1 MRNFKDPIVLVPDT
15 GFHLFFF
22 PVEFASDGFAKKN
35 PAHKAVLVRQ
45 ANEEFVTSLDEG
57 DRGWKSLR
65 NFCKNAGDV
74 SWFSSEEHRYIRYI
88 PGVSTVDAQNP
99 NEKIQGV
106 WIAIETNLG
115 GNERGWFYEQV
126 PPSPQEAYEFANG
139 GELQSPY
146 IARVANDITGE
157 RKVQLQL
164 RGLTL
169 PLTIEWRDMAA
180 NTVEVDVVVDFGNSR
195 TCALALERG
204 TGLGLSQSIRPIAL
218 RPRFLEEFPSVVRVE
233 DSMVSS
239 RFVLKTP
246 EFRSFDPDLIATKG
260 NRRREPDSESPPAPP
275 AASGRRKRGRSADES
290 CICNEFL
297 SEPVPGGFFRRVFGA
312 APTEFRL
319 TKVNRRMPHMFA
331 KISPAVL
338 GGDMEDILDGAT
350 KLGEEGRRR
359 MEEGELIQQSSAKRY
374 FWDDLPLGISQW
386 SAVPNYGDPLF
397 GAAGLSRLSGLM
409 LRFQPEDGVD
419 WVGQGKE
426 APNEWPPSSRP
437 LLAPNDPKY
446 PRRNT
451 LTWSI
456 LSILETA
463 HRQVNDLSWTK
474 SAGAH
479 QRRVIRNVIATYPSG
494 WTSTEIHNYRLKWQ
508 EAIRIFE
515 LTHLPESEQRLELVM
530 NMDEAVAS
538 QLPMIYS
545 AMERMSGRVVGEN
558 WTAVHG
564 RRSGAPEHNGRPCVR
579 VMNIDI
585 GGGTS
590 DVSVV
595 EYVDNREGMQV
606 DLRADVLFKD
616 SSTAAGDV
624 LVKSIIER
632 IILPRLAAKEADPL
646 VYAKYFA
653 AEENTTRTAKR
664 VGLLTS
670 VLVPMAIKILQER
683 CSGSWS
689 EGSLNRSLSEWV
701 GQQSSQLRLLF
712 KELGLGAKSEDTTY
726 LEVDAESLDRLIEEV
741 FGRFAR
747 TLAKHAA
754 VFDVDLLMVCGKPSE
769 QPALVNLLTRLV
781 PIPLDRIVFT
791 KGYKAG
797 NWYPFREGIE
807 GQVADA
813 KSVTCV
819 GAALEHAMTA
829 GVVPGWKIKVTNRS
843 AYRNV
848 WGQMPKSGPRFSVR
862 IMDEPDDRSAEL
874 VLPVGA
880 RIGRKMFDT
889 HAAYPEPVYQL
900 ACTDGS
906 RPSGDVSVTF
916 ARIVPEADGL
926 SPGAL
931 SDGLRLDRVV
941 DPDTGEDLTGSFR
954 LRLFPVG
961 ESDTNWQDSGILNT
975 QYSQK

>member
-1 MRNFKDPIVLVPDT
+1 MRKFKDSIVLVPDT

-22 PVEFASDGFAKKN
+22 PIQSSGATFPEIEDNKD
-35 PAHKAVLVRQ
+35 
-45 ANEEFVTSLDEG
+45 FVNSLDEG
-57 DRGWKSLR
+57 EQGWKSLIK
-65 NFCKNAGDV
+65 FCQKEGDV
-74 SWFSSEEHRYIRYI
+74 GWVAAEDHPHIRYV
-88 PGVSTVDAQNP
+88 PGISFKRVGKL
-99 NEKIQGV
+99 NEKVYGV
-106 WIAIETNLG
+106 WIAIETSLG

-126 PPSPQEAYEFANG
+126 PPSPGEHTLHQEGRALA
-139 GELQSPY
+139 SPY
-146 IARVANDITGE
+146 IARNANDITGQ
-157 RKVQLQL
+157 RKFELKL
-164 RGLTL
+164 KGLTL
-169 PLTIEWRDMAA
+169 PLVIEWRDMAA
-180 NTVEVDVVVDFGNSR
+180 DSVDVDIVVDFGNSR

-204 TGLGLSQSIRPIAL
+204 SGLGLSQSIRPIAL
-218 RPRFLEEFPSVVRVE
+218 RSRFLEECPELIKVE

-239 RFVLKTP
+239 RFVIKTP
-246 EFRSFDPDLIATKG
+246 EFRSFDPDL
-260 NRRREPDSESPPAPP
+260 RDL
-275 AASGRRKRGRSADES
+275 SGKRKRNTSPDFLCA
-290 CICNEFL
+290 EFL
-297 SEPVPGGFFRRVFGA
+297 TEPVPSGLFG
-312 APTEFRL
+312 RL
-319 TKVNRRMPHMFA
+319 FGRESAQQRLIKVNRRMPHMFA

-338 GGDMEDILDGAT
+338 GKDMEDVLDGAT

-374 FWDDLPLGISQW
+374 FWDDVPLANNQW

-397 GAAGLSRLSGLM
+397 SGAGLCRLSGLM
-409 LRFQPEDGVD
+409 LRFQPEDGSD
-419 WVGQGKE
+419 WVNQDAE
-426 APNEWPPSSRP
+426 LPNEWAPARRP
-437 LLAPNDPKY
+437 LVAPNDPKY

-456 LSILETA
+456 LTILETA
-463 HRQVNDLSWTK
+463 YRQINDLNWTK

-479 QRRVIRNVIATYPSG
+479 HRRVIRNVIATYPSG
-494 WTSTEIHNYRLKWQ
+494 WTSTEIENYRLKWM
-508 EAIRIFE
+508 EAIRVFE
-515 LTHLPESEQRLELVM
+515 ITHLPDYDQRLNLVM

-545 AMERMSGRVVGEN
+545 SMERMSGRVVGEN

-564 RRSGAPEHNGRPCVR
+564 RKSEAPEHLGRPCVR

-595 EYVDNREGMQV
+595 EYVDTREGMQV
-606 DLRADVLFKD
+606 DLKADVLFKD

-624 LVKSIIER
+624 LVKSIIEQ
-632 IILPRLAAKEADPL
+632 IILPRLAEKEPDPL

-664 VGLLTS
+664 VGLLAS
-670 VLVPMAIKILQER
+670 VLIPMAIQILQER
-683 CSGSWS
+683 CSGSWN
-689 EGSLNRSLSEWV
+689 EGALNRTLSEWV
-701 GQQSSQLRLLF
+701 GQQSSQLQKLF
-712 KELGLGAKSEDTTY
+712 EEVGVGAKSVETTF

-769 QPALVNLLTRLV
+769 QPALVNLLTRMV
-781 PIPLDRIVFT
+781 PVPMDRIVFT

-819 GAALEHAMTA
+819 GAALEHAMSS
-829 GVVPGWKIKVTNRS
+829 GVVSGWKIKVTNRS

-848 WGQMPKSGPRFSVR
+848 WGQMPRSGPRFSAK
-862 IMDEPDDRSAEL
+862 ILDEPDDVSPEM
-874 VLPVGA
+874 VLPVEA
-880 RIGRKMFDT
+880 KIGRKMFDT

-900 ACTDGS
+900 VCTDGS
-906 RPSGDVSVTF
+906 CPSGDVAVTF
-916 ARIVPEADGL
+916 ARIVPVTDGL
-926 SPGAL
+926 APGAL
-931 SDGLRLDRVV
+931 SDGLRLERVV
-941 DPDTGEDLTGSFR
+941 DPETQEDLTGSFR

-975 QYSQK
+975 KYSQ